1 MNKRT
6 NQAVLK
12 GTLYAELD
20 TLKSVVEE
28 AGYQIEDLLKI
39 TVTKVVKDVEYAYDA
54 LELIQEFNEKYVEFT
69 FKQETDLDTIDE

>member
-12 GTLYAELD
+12 GTIDMNLSA
-20 TLKSVVEE
+20 LKSVVEE
-28 AGYQIEDLLKI
+28 AGYQLEDLLKI
-39 TVTKVVKDVEYAYDA
+39 TVTKVVKEAEYVYDA
-54 LELIQEFNEKYVEFT
+54 FELMQEFNEKYVEFT